1 MNMPV
6 QINEMV
12 VRANINEPGEK
23 KQQGAAAPA
32 PIVNKDELVRE
43 CTEIIMELLKSK
55 TER

>member
-1 MNMPV
+1 MPV